1 MNSSSVSLEDKSSIQ
16 LFILSVN
23 ISMSFVVLTFLCH
36 LVSLCTLFRP
46 AMRRKIFT
54 PFMINISIISLMLT
68 GCGYSVTLGTNL
80 KIETKNDTR
89 QAFLCSWI
97 AYVSVLCK
105 YAYSSTLCAMNIV
118 SKVTAD
124 RCSRNEAQP
133 ISVKTNIIVFMALWV
148 YPLCMSGIPFLV
160 GNLFRLSAS
169 ELICQLDWPSKE
181 TSHNLYNSFTG
192 IAMFLIPMVLSFT
205 TQYLLS
211 R

>member
-23 ISMSFVVLTFLCH
+23 ISMSIVVLAFLCH
-36 LVSLCTLFRP
+36 LVSLFTLFRP

-54 PFMINISIISLMLT
+54 PFMINISIISLVLAA
-68 GCGYSVTLGTNL
+68 CRYSVTLGTNL

-89 QAFLCSWI
+89 QAFLCSWV
-97 AYVSVLCK
+97 AYVGVLCK

-124 RCSRNEAQP
+124 RCSRNKAQP
-133 ISVKTNIIVFMALWV
+133 ISVKTNVIVFTALWI
-148 YPLCMSGIPFLV
+148 YPLCMSGMPFLA

-169 ELICQLDWPSKE
+169 ELICQLHWPSKE
-181 TSHNLYNSFTG
+181 TSHDFYNSFAG
-192 IAMFLIPMVLSFT
+192 IAMFLLPMMLSFT

>member
-1 MNSSSVSLEDKSSIQ
+1 MNSSSVSLEDKSSSQ

-23 ISMSFVVLTFLCH
+23 ISMSIVVLTFLCH
-36 LVSLCTLFRP
+36 LVSLLTLFRT

-54 PFMINISIISLMLT
+54 PFMINISIISLVLAA
-68 GCGYSVTLGTNL
+68 CGYSVTLGTNL

-89 QAFLCSWI
+89 EAFLCNWV
-97 AYVSVLCK
+97 AYVGVLCK
-105 YAYSSTLCAMNIV
+105 YAYSATLCAMNIV
-118 SKVTAD
+118 SKVAAD

-133 ISVKTNIIVFMALWV
+133 MSVKSNVIVFMALWV

-169 ELICQLDWPSKE
+169 ELICQLHWPSKE
-181 TSHNLYNSFTG
+181 TSHNFYNSFAG
-192 IAMFLIPMVLSFT
+192 IAMFLLPMVLSFT